1 MAVKKEMRVE
11 IKHNAVDMLI
21 SLIVDELSEDL
32 QMDPDEVL
40 SMFIVSKTGQLL
52 YDEDA
57 DLWWSGPSDI
67 AELFKEEL
75 KKSGT
80 PV

>member
-1 MAVKKEMRVE
+1 MRIRGPEFVE
-11 IKHNAVDMLI
+11 RP
-21 SLIVDELSEDL
+21 VDE
-32 QMDPDEVL
+32 V
-40 SMFIVSKTGQLL
+40 IL

-75 KKSGT
+75 KRKR
-80 PV
+80 

>member
-1 MAVKKEMRVE
+1 MAVKKEIRVE
-11 IKHNAVDMLI
+11 TEHNAVDMLI

-32 QMDPDEVL
+32 QLDPDEVL
-40 SMFIVSKTGQLL
+40 AMFIASKTGQLL

-75 KKSGT
+75 KKNGT
-80 PV
+80 PA

>member
-1 MAVKKEMRVE
+1 MDVKKEMRVE
-11 IKHNAVDMLI
+11 TKHNAVDMLI

-40 SMFIVSKTGQLL
+40 SMFIASNTGQLL

-57 DLWWSGPSDI
+57 DLWWSCPSDI

-75 KKSGT
+75 KRKR
-80 PV
+80 